1 MWKLAGTCSQARLS
15 WKLQVGI
22 QALASRRFVHRRDPL
37 VIVMVESFSMERC
50 RLMCFLGA
58 KVVLNPAS
66 LKGSGMVAKA
76 KELTDTHDWFL
87 TRQFENKSN
96 SRMHERTTAVEILR
110 DFEGERLDYW
120 VTGFGTGGTLTGV
133 ANVLKEKITRN
144 KNSLLRT

>member
-1 MWKLAGTCSQARLS
+1 
-15 WKLQVGI
+15 
-22 QALASRRFVHRRDPL
+22 
-37 VIVMVESFSMERC
+37 MVESFSMERR

-76 KELTDTHDWFL
+76 KELIDTHGWFL
-87 TRQFENKSN
+87 TRQFENESN

-120 VTGFGTGGTLTGV
+120 VTDFGTGGTLTGV

>member
-1 MWKLAGTCSQARLS
+1 
-15 WKLQVGI
+15 
-22 QALASRRFVHRRDPL
+22 
-37 VIVMVESFSMERC
+37 VESFSMERC

-76 KELTDTHDWFL
+76 KELTDTHGWFL
-87 TRQFENKSN
+87 TRQFENESN